1 MNSFQKIYIL
11 LFIFFLTNYAGAQ
24 IFDEKF
30 EHWPSDLKINGTV
43 IASNSLKNS
52 NETDSLFLKLN
63 EKPQA
68 KSLVIFLDK
77 TDLKREQKLRQLL
90 GKSLTVQVLKESSSP
105 NELKDKI
112 KVSSGVILIS
122 EKTLS
127 ESTQKK
133 VLSLKDDL
141 SKLINRQGT
150 LYTEGAVSRLLAK
163 LISTKNSAIEKGL
176 NLIPDSV
183 IDLSEDTNGENV
195 KGIIKTHPRTL
206 GIVIKTDTSLIL
218 SGRKL
223 FVLGNGGATVFMAA
237 NKTEAVKVKTITTRK
252 AIRQS
257 PKEFLIDLTQW
268 RREAIDRTIEPFPPA
283 QPKPPFVE
291 NGTLIIVGGGGMPQN
306 LMKQFIDFAG
316 GPEKAKLVYV
326 PCSEA
331 DFLPDEQRTVKM
343 WQKMGVKNAAFIH
356 TKDRHKAN
364 SDEEF
369 MAPLKDAT
377 GIWFGGGR
385 QWNMADSYYGTQTHK
400 LMKEVLKRGGV
411 VGGSSA
417 GASIQARYLARATP
431 IQNFDIMAPGY
442 ERGGLGFISGLAI
455 DQHFS
460 ERKRQ
465 KDMTQLVNKYP
476 QLLGIGLDEATAI
489 IVQKSKAKIVGKG
502 KVYFYNRKIP
512 VIQNQADYIALPDG
526 SEYDLK
532 KRETLKD
539 SSLQKKKTTQ

>member
-1 MNSFQKIYIL
+1 VKLFRTIFL
-11 LFIFFLTNYAGAQ
+11 LTFLIFPASNVLSQ
-24 IFDEKF
+24 VFDEKF
-30 EHWPSDLKINGTV
+30 EHWPVNLKINGTV

-52 NETDSLFLKLN
+52 AETDSIFLKLN
-63 EKPQA
+63 KGKEA
-68 KSLVIFLDK
+68 KTTIIFLDK
-77 TDLKREQKLRQLL
+77 LNADREKE
-90 GKSLTVQVLKESSSP
+90 LKEIIGKPKSINVISP
-105 NELKDKI
+105 ELKKLPQELIEEIKEASAVIINSGEKISANSRDKI
-112 KVSSGVILIS
+112 
-122 EKTLS
+122 
-127 ESTQKK
+127 
-133 VLSLKDDL
+133 LSLKNELVDL
-141 SKLINRQGT
+141 LKRSGT
-150 LYTEGAVSRLLAK
+150 LYTEGQVAVLLSNLFSNQNGEVK
-163 LISTKNSAIEKGL
+163 KGL
-176 NLIPDSV
+176 DLIPDSV
-183 IDLSEDTNGENV
+183 IEVSHSTKIDDSTV
-195 KGIIKTHPRTL
+195 KGIIKKHPRKI
-206 GIVIKTDTSLIL
+206 GITIEKDTSLIL

-223 FVLGNGGATVFMAA
+223 FVLGGGSATLYMAA
-237 NKTEAVKVKTITTRK
+237 NKVEALKVKKISTQK
-252 AIRQS
+252 FVRQS
-257 PKEFLIDLTQW
+257 PKEFLVDLTQW

-283 QPKPPFVE
+283 EPKAPFVE
-291 NGTLIIVGGGGMPQN
+291 NGTLVIVGGGGMPKN

-331 DFLPDEQRTVKM
+331 EVLPDQQRTVNM
-343 WQKMGVKNAAFIH
+343 WKKMGVKNATFIH
-356 TKDRHKAN
+356 TKDRNKAN

-411 VGGSSA
+411 IGGSSA

-442 ERGGLGFISGLAI
+442 ERGGLGFISGVAI

-476 QLLGIGLDEATAI
+476 QMLGIGIDEATAL
-489 IVQKSKAKIVGKG
+489 IVQKSKAKIAGKG

-512 VIQNQADYIALPDG
+512 VVANQADYTALPDG

-532 KRETLKD
+532 ERKVLKD
-539 SSLQKKKTTQ
+539 SNK